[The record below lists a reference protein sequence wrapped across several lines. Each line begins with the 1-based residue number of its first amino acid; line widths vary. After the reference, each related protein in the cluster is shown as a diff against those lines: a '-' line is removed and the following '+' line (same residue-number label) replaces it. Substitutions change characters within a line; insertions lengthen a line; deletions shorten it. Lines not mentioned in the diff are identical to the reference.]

1 MAATISVRVKPNA
14 RANEVRETA
23 PGEYAVSVSVPPAD
37 GKANERVVELL
48 AKHFRVP
55 KRDVVLVRGAGS
67 RQKVFSIG

>member
-1 MAATISVRVKPNA
+1 MATITVRVRPNA

-48 AKHFRVP
+48 AKHLGRP
-55 KRDVVLVRGAGS
+55 KRAIVLLRGASS
-67 RQKVFSIG
+67 RQKLFRID